1 MSLELIALYAGRNE
15 IEDEGIKVLKKA
27 FITDGFAPRLQIL
40 WLSVNLI
47 TRFSGYLSISSPTPE
62 QNVLRFDFGLFIIFG
77 KNCLVVMCF
86 FNSKLA
92 NVHRKRSSIR
102 SRILS
107 RFICLEIC

>member
-47 TRFSGYLSISSPTPE
+47 TDTRAKRLKVRFWPFHNFWKKLFSC
-62 QNVLRFDFGLFIIFG
+62 NV
-77 KNCLVVMCF
+77 F
-86 FNSKLA
+86 FQL
-92 NVHRKRSSIR
+92 
-102 SRILS
+102 
-107 RFICLEIC
+107 